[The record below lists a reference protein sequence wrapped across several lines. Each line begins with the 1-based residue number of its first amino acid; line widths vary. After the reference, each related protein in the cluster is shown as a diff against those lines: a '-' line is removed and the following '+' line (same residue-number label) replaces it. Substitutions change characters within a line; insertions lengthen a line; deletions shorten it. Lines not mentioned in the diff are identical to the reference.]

1 MNSDIIIIN
10 YFKKKKNKIYK
21 MFRNSENTKKIE
33 YTFYTPHVELN
44 QNPGNNNPQ
53 KKVILDFL

>member
-1 MNSDIIIIN
+1 
-10 YFKKKKNKIYK
+10 
-21 MFRNSENTKKIE
+21 MFRNSEYTKKIN
-33 YTFYTPHVELN
+33 YISYTPHEALN